1 MTMGIRRAIAL
12 FFGSAVLICGAQAQE
27 FQVVKANTL
36 ASVPVEQLKPKT
48 VIFNDH
54 REDELFERGT
64 GFVKFDDWARALP
77 VQKQFLSLYPG
88 YVETTTTR
96 SVDGQAKTYKDRLH
110 MYVAEARFLLQK
122 PATSLNLTRYTT
134 LPFIES
140 IDPSIK
146 HQVIKASETTLLKEE
161 RNVHNKHPDREW
173 CEGTSVAICIRSRY
187 QLEGKIPMG
196 IALANKLRE
205 GDRRLQPFVEFESEL
220 RMLSPADI
228 DEPGLQKLT
237 GVNTPVAAVLEQNI
251 FAVNQIIRF
260 GKFIAIT
267 QPQPG
272 NANNTVTTVIIS
284 IAVAS
289 TTLEMKKNYEDVP
302 VLRNL
307 VPSQVLLGN
316 SSFNTGNSLSAGL
329 PAYARNRIKA
339 IAENLDKN

>member
-1 MTMGIRRAIAL
+1 L
-12 FFGSAVLICGAQAQE
+12 
-27 FQVVKANTL
+27 
-36 ASVPVEQLKPKT
+36 
-48 VIFNDH
+48 
-54 REDELFERGT
+54 
-64 GFVKFDDWARALP
+64 LP
-77 VQKQFLSLYPG
+77 AQKQFLNLYPG
-88 YVETTTTR
+88 FVEVMTTR
-96 SVDGQAKTYKDRLH
+96 TVDGQAKTYKDRMH
-110 MYVAEARFLLQK
+110 MYIAEARFLLNK
-122 PATSLNLTRYTT
+122 PASAIDLGKYTT

-146 HQVIKASETTLLKEE
+146 HKLIKSSETALLNEE
-161 RNVHNKHPDREW
+161 RNHGNKNPDRAW
-173 CEGTSVAICIRSRY
+173 CEGKSVAICIQSKY

-205 GDRRLQPFVEFESEL
+205 SERRLQPFVEFESEL
-220 RMLSPADI
+220 RLLSREEV

-237 GVNTPVAAVLEQNI
+237 GVNTPVAAVLEQSI

-272 NANNTVTTVIIS
+272 NPNNTVTTVMIS
-284 IAVAS
+284 IAVGS

-339 IAENLDKN
+339 IAEQLEKN

>member
-1 MTMGIRRAIAL
+1 MIMRIRLAFAL
-12 FFGSAVLICGAQAQE
+12 LVGSAVLACGAQAQE
-27 FQVVKANTL
+27 FQVVKAKSL
-36 ASVPVEQLKPKT
+36 ASVPVDQLKPKT
-48 VIFNDH
+48 VIFDDH

-64 GFVKFDDWARALP
+64 GFVKFEDWAKALP
-77 VQKQFLSLYPG
+77 VQKQFLGLYPN
-88 YVETTTTR
+88 YAEAMTTK

-122 PATSLNLTRYTT
+122 PPGSLNLSRYTT

-146 HQVIKASETTLLKEE
+146 HQVIKPSETALLNEE
-161 RNVHNKHPDREW
+161 RNQHNKNPDRSW
-173 CEGTSVAICIRSRY
+173 CEGTSVAICIHSKY
-187 QLEGKIPMG
+187 QLEGKLPMG

-220 RMLSPADI
+220 RMLSPSDI

-237 GVNTPVAAVLEQNI
+237 GITTPVAAVLEQNI

-267 QPQPG
+267 QPAP
-272 NANNTVTTVIIS
+272 NNPNNTVTTVMIA

>member
-1 MTMGIRRAIAL
+1 MMGIRQTIAVL
-12 FFGSAVLICGAQAQE
+12 FGSAVLICSAQAQE
-27 FQVVKANTL
+27 FQVVKAKAL
-36 ASVPVEQLKPKT
+36 ADVSVDQLKPKT

-64 GFVKFDDWARALP
+64 GFVKFDDWGRVLP

-88 YVETTTTR
+88 YVETSTTKT
-96 SVDGQAKTYKDRLH
+96 VDGQAKTYKDRLH
-110 MYVAEARFLLQK
+110 MYIAEARFLVSK
-122 PATSLNLTRYTT
+122 PANALNLARYTT

-146 HQVIKASETTLLKEE
+146 HQVIKATETTLLKEE
-161 RNVHNKHPDREW
+161 RNVSNKHPEREW
-173 CEGTSVAICIRSRY
+173 CEGKSVAICIRSRY

-196 IALANKLRE
+196 VALANKLRE
-205 GDRRLQPFVEFESEL
+205 SARRLQPFVEFESEL
-220 RMLSPADI
+220 RTLSPADI
-228 DEPGLQKLT
+228 DEAGLMKLT
-237 GVNTPVAAVLEQNI
+237 GINTPVVAVLEQNI

-260 GKFIAIT
+260 GKFIAIA
-267 QPQPG
+267 QPHPG
-272 NANNTVTTVIIS
+272 NPNNTVTTVMIS

-339 IAENLDKN
+339 IAESLDKN